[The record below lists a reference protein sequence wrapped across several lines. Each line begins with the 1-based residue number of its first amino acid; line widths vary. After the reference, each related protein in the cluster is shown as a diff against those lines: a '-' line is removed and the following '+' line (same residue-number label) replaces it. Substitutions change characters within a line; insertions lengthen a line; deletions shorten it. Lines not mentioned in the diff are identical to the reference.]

1 MTDLIEKR
9 EYELVLYDCQDGEC
23 LVIHEKTRDS
33 KLGALSLDH
42 RSIGE
47 AIVDELNE
55 LSTQLYNERIKTTP
69 IVLDTHI
76 SDNDFKRIESML
88 LNHFGK
94 GDVE

>member
-1 MTDLIEKR
+1 MTDIEKR
-9 EYELVLYDCQDGEC
+9 EYELVLYNCQDGEC
-23 LVIHEKTRDS
+23 LMIHEKSRDS

-47 AIVDELNE
+47 AIIDELNE
-55 LSTQLYNERIKTTP
+55 LATELYNEQIRTTP

-76 SDNDFKRIESML
+76 SDNDFKRIEAML
-88 LNHFGK
+88 INHFGK